1 MSTIQGGLFTLLGGI
16 GLFLLGMV
24 VVLEYGS
31 ILRRICS
38 QAAKATAYRDGYLAR
53 DGGAG
58 EAAAEAVL
66 SAG

>member
-1 MSTIQGGLFTLLGGI
+1 MDAFTLLGGI

-38 QAAKATAYRDGYLAR
+38 QAARRSLFRKAKIIHKISTHSRPIQA
-53 DGGAG
+53 
-58 EAAAEAVL
+58 
-66 SAG
+66 SAKP